1 MNILSRSLT
10 AAALAA
16 ATLFVAQTASAAD
29 ATAPVTSLA
38 LSRTQA
44 EALDRAMP
52 GRVIWIDVDC
62 CEARHVDD
70 AFATA
75 EMFRIVGGM
84 SKAAPVFVTGREA
97 AQNAR
102 VARRLIEAGMALVF
116 LVADDRLAASD
127 DALEAP

>member
-1 MNILSRSLT
+1 MNLLSRSLH

-16 ATLFVAQTASAAD
+16 ATLFVAPAAQAAD
-29 ATAPVTSLA
+29 ANSPLTSLA

-52 GRVIWIDVDC
+52 GRVIWVDVDC

-70 AFATA
+70 AVATA

-84 SKAAPVFVTGREA
+84 SKAAPVFVTGRDA
-97 AQNAR
+97 TQNAR
-102 VARRLIEAGMALVF
+102 TARRLIDAGMALVF
-116 LVADDRLAASD
+116 LVADDRLATSD
-127 DALEAP
+127 DALETP